1 MDSQTPL
8 TDEEKE
14 AVLKMAG
21 VLIRTM
27 ETGSSI
33 YYRAGESL
41 ILSESRNSTI
51 RRAFNKLIREQT
63 K

>member
-8 TDEEKE
+8 TNEEKE

-41 ILSESRNSTI
+41 IFSESRNSII

>member
-8 TDEEKE
+8 TNEEKE

-41 ILSESRNSTI
+41 IFSESRNSTI